1 MDCQSCLHRHSAYGR
16 LELRGILRK
25 PVFDVRSPVE
35 RISMRIFAPVFQM
48 WVSLLAGDFGRKRV
62 RGGQSRYRDS
72 NDYCC
77 VFTRKEGDPQILRF
91 FPDEIDGPLHSSPL
105 SSPPPFGLLSG
116 RKNMP
121 LIFLL
126 ACCHLVAHLVGNR
139 NPKLFG
145 DGCLGSAKDGGLDKD
160 TAMLCMYG
168 CKLL

>member
-35 RISMRIFAPVFQM
+35 RISMRIFAPVFQI

-91 FPDEIDGPLHSSPL
+91 FPNEIDGPLHSSPL
-105 SSPPPFGLLSG
+105 SPPPPFGLLSG
-116 RKNMP
+116 RRNMP

-126 ACCHLVAHLVGNR
+126 ACCHLVAHLVGFKWEIAISIVSG
-139 NPKLFG
+139 NPLFRRWKPNP
-145 DGCLGSAKDGGLDKD
+145 LQQL
-160 TAMLCMYG
+160 
-168 CKLL
+168 

>member
-35 RISMRIFAPVFQM
+35 RISMRIFAPVFQI
-48 WVSLLAGDFGRKRV
+48 WVSLLAGDFGRKLV

-126 ACCHLVAHLVGNR
+126 ACCHLVAHPVGM
-139 NPKLFG
+139 LFLRFLHG
-145 DGCLGSAKDGGLDKD
+145 FS
-160 TAMLCMYG
+160 TAMPNTEPPFLPLPRVGRNKVMC
-168 CKLL
+168 